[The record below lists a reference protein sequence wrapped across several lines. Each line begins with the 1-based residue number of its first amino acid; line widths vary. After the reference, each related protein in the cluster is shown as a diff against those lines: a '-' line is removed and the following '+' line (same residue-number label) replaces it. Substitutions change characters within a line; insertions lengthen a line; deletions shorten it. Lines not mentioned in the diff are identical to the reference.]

1 MKKQMGVS
9 LGGLIVVLFV
19 LIFVA
24 LLGFKLFTPY
34 SEYFTIQKAF
44 KQMAANPEVKSG
56 NKSALMTAWF
66 PIAQISNIR
75 AISGEDI
82 EVAKEGNE
90 VTISAS
96 YTVKV
101 PLFSNISLVIDF
113 APKATAK

>member
-9 LGGLIVVLFV
+9 LGGLIMVLFV

-44 KQMAANPEVKSG
+44 KQMAANPEVKGG
-56 NKSALMTAWF
+56 NRAALMAAWF
-66 PIAQISNIR
+66 PVAQIGNVK
-75 AISGEDI
+75 AISGDDI
-82 EVAKEGNE
+82 EFAQDGNV

-96 YTVKV
+96 YTARI

-113 APKATAK
+113 APTSTGK